1 MKTSC
6 KPKPSSE
13 ASKRKKAKAPP
24 AAKSTAD
31 QGLTS
36 AMREVLRSCPAMNEA
51 RAIWEDMT
59 KLVNR
64 LEAWIDTFGAPDDPG
79 LVVIR
84 HAGLTPPPGLIEYG
98 TDLFAIRRDFI
109 GTAWSLAMF
118 ESAVEGSLLPPR
130 QSTEEPTA
138 A

>member
-1 MKTSC
+1 MKTSR

-13 ASKRKKAKAPP
+13 APP

-31 QGLTS
+31 QGLTP

-64 LEAWIDTFGAPDDPG
+64 LEAWIDTFGATADPG

-118 ESAVEGSLLPPR
+118 ESAVEGALLPPR
-130 QSTEEPTA
+130 PQSTEEPTA